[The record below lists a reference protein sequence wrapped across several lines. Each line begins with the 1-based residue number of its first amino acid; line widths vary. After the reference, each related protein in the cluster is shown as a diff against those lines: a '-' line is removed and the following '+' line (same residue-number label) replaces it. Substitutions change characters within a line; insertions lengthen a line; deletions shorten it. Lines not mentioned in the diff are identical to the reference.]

1 MRAPSAVVE
10 AQLANCFEAWGRVV
24 ARHPCAILWSSIVFA
39 LILAGGITQIQIVG
53 DAEQL
58 WAVRDRGWRDE
69 QFLRECCGRPATSI
83 AIQAVRMGGGSIFEP
98 EAMLEVLR
106 VHEWVTQTLQITR
119 SDGSLAGYA
128 ELCDRSGDQCSALLP
143 TASLLGM
150 AFNYSS
156 SNVPSSEAAILMAV
170 NAINEQWPIQ
180 QQVAEPAIDPS
191 TGLVTSSRG
200 IMLRYALFEFE
211 SEDDVTFALAVDGIT
226 PTGERTGT
234 GVTSV
239 ADPAL
244 LEITHWSEAGID
256 VEFARTVA
264 QDIPLFV
271 VALNLVVLFL
281 ALNLGRTR
289 LTGPP
294 IPDFVYGRFL
304 LAWMSITSVLL
315 AVVAGFGVASVCG
328 ATFHSVIAT
337 MPLIALG
344 VQVDD
349 CIITINSLSHVKG
362 ASLEKRF
369 ATSLRVSGPCVTT
382 TSLTTVAAFA
392 IGTSAA
398 LPGVAYFCMFATSV
412 FLFGWLF
419 QVTFFYACIVLDER
433 RIARSKDC
441 MSGCIVLAEREP
453 ITDDGKEG
461 STPFQRLLGRYAD
474 VLLHPTVSLLVLVG
488 FAGLTALACG
498 LVTNI
503 TVGLPLEDVLP
514 DDSYIR
520 DAFATSAN
528 VFRGRPTPITVV
540 VLGEDFN
547 DAGARARFRVVVAGA
562 SNLSFAMAVAPHW
575 MDAYEAWSS
584 ASPSGLYLDRMA
596 AFLGAETAWQE
607 HVTCTDAACT
617 AIASAKFVIIAKMA
631 QPGGTVLDELRSRD
645 ALDALL
651 VTPYPGGNVV
661 VSSQPYMFAESDEAT
676 WNGVL
681 TTCCFALVGI
691 LGVCCCLSSVST
703 ACFVT
708 VCVAMIDIDLL
719 LLAYA
724 WDVRLNSISYVCL
737 VMALGLAVDYCVH
750 IGHAF
755 DSACRDPR
763 SLSNQ
768 AAAKQAVMRMGASV
782 FQGGFTTLLGIL
794 VLALASS
801 VAFRTLFRFVLG
813 TVLLGIAHGVVLLPV
828 LLTYLTPRTGQP
840 IEIASKHAPASA
852 AGDGVLVQA

>member
-271 VALNLVVLFL
+271 VALNLVVRRRASKPSPQPLVNPL
-281 ALNLGRTR
+281 ADVALAPTLIVRRAPLRGRHPPPHAPSYPGALSRSQPRPHAPDGTAHPR
-289 LTGPP
+289 LCLRPLPARVDEYHQCAARRRRWLRRRLRVRRHLPQRHRHHAAHRARRAGRRLHHHHQLPQPRQRVGGAIHAELAAPERGPP
-294 IPDFVYGRFL
+294 P
-304 LAWMSITSVLL
+304 
-315 AVVAGFGVASVCG
+315 
-328 ATFHSVIAT
+328 
-337 MPLIALG
+337 PP
-344 VQVDD
+344 
-349 CIITINSLSHVKG
+349 
-362 ASLEKRF
+362 E
-369 ATSLRVSGPCVTT
+369 
-382 TSLTTVAAFA
+382 
-392 IGTSAA
+392 
-398 LPGVAYFCMFATSV
+398 
-412 FLFGWLF
+412 
-419 QVTFFYACIVLDER
+419 
-433 RIARSKDC
+433 
-441 MSGCIVLAEREP
+441 
-453 ITDDGKEG
+453 
-461 STPFQRLLGRYAD
+461 
-474 VLLHPTVSLLVLVG
+474 
-488 FAGLTALACG
+488 
-498 LVTNI
+498 
-503 TVGLPLEDVLP
+503 
-514 DDSYIR
+514 
-520 DAFATSAN
+520 
-528 VFRGRPTPITVV
+528 
-540 VLGEDFN
+540 
-547 DAGARARFRVVVAGA
+547 
-562 SNLSFAMAVAPHW
+562 
-575 MDAYEAWSS
+575 
-584 ASPSGLYLDRMA
+584 ASPR
-596 AFLGAETAWQE
+596 
-607 HVTCTDAACT
+607 
-617 AIASAKFVIIAKMA
+617 
-631 QPGGTVLDELRSRD
+631 
-645 ALDALL
+645 
-651 VTPYPGGNVV
+651 
-661 VSSQPYMFAESDEAT
+661 
-676 WNGVL
+676 
-681 TTCCFALVGI
+681 
-691 LGVCCCLSSVST
+691 
-703 ACFVT
+703 
-708 VCVAMIDIDLL
+708 
-719 LLAYA
+719 
-724 WDVRLNSISYVCL
+724 
-737 VMALGLAVDYCVH
+737 
-750 IGHAF
+750 
-755 DSACRDPR
+755 
-763 SLSNQ
+763 
-768 AAAKQAVMRMGASV
+768 
-782 FQGGFTTLLGIL
+782 
-794 VLALASS
+794 
-801 VAFRTLFRFVLG
+801 
-813 TVLLGIAHGVVLLPV
+813 
-828 LLTYLTPRTGQP
+828 
-840 IEIASKHAPASA
+840 
-852 AGDGVLVQA
+852 